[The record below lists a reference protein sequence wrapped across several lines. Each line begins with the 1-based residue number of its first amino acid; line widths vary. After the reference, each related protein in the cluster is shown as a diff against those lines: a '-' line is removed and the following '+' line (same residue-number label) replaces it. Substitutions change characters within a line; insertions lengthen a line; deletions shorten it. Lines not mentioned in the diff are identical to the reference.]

1 MKQWARVLVGMAAL
15 LLWAS
20 GATVFAAGYGA
31 AGCGPGSVVA
41 NPKNETGHQAYAAM
55 INMSAGSNLYVISI
69 PTVQQSAITSG
80 TSNCGNSAKIKNY
93 AAQDAFAQSTY
104 QELAKEMAAGDGETV
119 RTLAA
124 LMGCPKEQ
132 EAGFARFVK
141 NSYPSIF
148 PSDQVPSADMLQQ
161 LKAEMS
167 RDPELAGACRSL

>member
-1 MKQWARVLVGMAAL
+1 MRHKTGVLVGVATL

-20 GATVFAAGYGA
+20 GSSVFAAGYGA

-41 NPKNETGHQAYAAM
+41 NPKNETGHQAYAAA

-80 TSNCGNSAKIKNY
+80 TSNCGSSAKVKTY
-93 AAQDAFAQSTY
+93 AAQDAFAQGTY
-104 QELAKEMAAGDGETV
+104 QELAKDMAAGDGETV

-148 PSDQVPSADMLQQ
+148 SSDQASSAEMLQQ

-167 RDPELAGACRSL
+167 RDPELAGSCQSL